1 MIDFIMNHALIITA
15 IFAALY
21 VLVAIGEHYARKR
34 KESEGKSHA
43 RNRASDSHSR

>member
-21 VLVAIGEHYARKR
+21 VLAAIGEHYARKR
-34 KESEGKSHA
+34 KESGGESHA
-43 RNRASDSHSR
+43 RNGASDRHSR